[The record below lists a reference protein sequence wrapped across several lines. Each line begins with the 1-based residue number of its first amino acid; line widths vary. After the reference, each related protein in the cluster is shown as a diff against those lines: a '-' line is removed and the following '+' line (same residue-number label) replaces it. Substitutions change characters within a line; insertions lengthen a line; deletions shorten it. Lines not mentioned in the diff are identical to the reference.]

1 MVWTSWKQAFRK
13 YKTLLIFWSCSLLA
27 SIWYQVTRGQ
37 ALAEA
42 SSCEC
47 STALHVRVCDNT
59 ALANVPLHCQPQEC
73 CMTQLWTS
81 LGTKTYYLIK
91 QVKDLLLLTSNQFSH
106 GRTAHIQGPPRN
118 SNILVSFSY
127 KLIEL
132 SLGWRQWK
140 HNILILTYT
149 AWSQIFNMPFKVPV
163 KEPLKKLHSQLSLR
177 FRLQTLQAYNCLHI
191 DRASIHASIS
201 K

>member
-1 MVWTSWKQAFRK
+1 MVWTLWKQALRK

-81 LGTKTYYLIK
+81 LGTKTYYPINW
-91 QVKDLLLLTSNQFSH
+91 VKDLLLLTSNQFSH
-106 GRTAHIQGPPRN
+106 GRRAHIPPRELKYSCFLFLEAN
-118 SNILVSFSY
+118 WAFTWLKTVKAQYFDSY
-127 KLIEL
+127 THCMITDFQHALQSPCKRASI
-132 SLGWRQWK
+132 
-140 HNILILTYT
+140 
-149 AWSQIFNMPFKVPV
+149 
-163 KEPLKKLHSQLSLR
+163 KLHSQLSLR
-177 FRLQTLQAYNCLHI
+177 FRLQTLQVYNCLHI